1 VAKAAKELRQALS
14 KTKDYSASE
23 ARSTFPGIRT
33 YGGEWS
39 RCAMIQRSLDIPD
52 VGKHWS
58 WSPETTGGLKYLG
71 TLDSTLA
78 PVTSALGRN
87 Q

>member
-1 VAKAAKELRQALS
+1 M
-14 KTKDYSASE
+14 
-23 ARSTFPGIRT
+23 FPRIWT

-39 RCAMIQRSLDIPD
+39 RCAMIQRSLDTLD
-52 VGKHWS
+52 AGKHRS
-58 WSPETTGGLKYLG
+58 WSPETTGGLKCLG
-71 TLDSTLA
+71 TSDSTLA